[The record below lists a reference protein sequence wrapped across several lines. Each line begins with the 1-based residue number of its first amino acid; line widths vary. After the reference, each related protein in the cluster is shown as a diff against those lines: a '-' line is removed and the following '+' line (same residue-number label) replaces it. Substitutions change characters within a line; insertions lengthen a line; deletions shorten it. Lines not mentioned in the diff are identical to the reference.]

1 LFISLFFNPI
11 LVTKLFIPTEKGKGG
26 KAVKNSCENY
36 PFFLFE
42 VPGQGQL
49 AVMLSRNA
57 VLLMWSPL
65 QSFKDGRS
73 QYFRKPG
80 GSNREFFQQQASN
93 TNAISSLS
101 LRAAER
107 GSSPVKNEIAAPFGL
122 AMTTWGVKIF
132 NAFVLVNDASFFLF
146 RLKFTVRNLIFIA

>member
-1 LFISLFFNPI
+1 LLQSYSSL
-11 LVTKLFIPTEKGKGG
+11 LKKARLGKELRTV
-26 KAVKNSCENY
+26 VKIIFSFLCEG
-36 PFFLFE
+36 
-42 VPGQGQL
+42 PGQGQL
-49 AVMLSRNA
+49 AGTLSGNA
-57 VLLMWSPL
+57 LLLMWSPL

-73 QYFRKPG
+73 RFFRKPG